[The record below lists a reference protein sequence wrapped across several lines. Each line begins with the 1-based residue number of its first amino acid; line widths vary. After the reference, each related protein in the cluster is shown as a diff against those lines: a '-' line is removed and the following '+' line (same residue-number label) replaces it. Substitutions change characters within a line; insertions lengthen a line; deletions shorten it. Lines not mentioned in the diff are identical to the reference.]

1 MLLGFSIF
9 TGATFNLAKYTVGY
23 FSPSSSAAWRFGL
36 AAFPFL
42 SLYSCLFF
50 YITVKPNTIHSVYK

>member
-1 MLLGFSIF
+1 MKHLNIYLMLLGFSIF

-36 AAFPFL
+36 VEYVL
-42 SLYSCLFF
+42 
-50 YITVKPNTIHSVYK
+50 K